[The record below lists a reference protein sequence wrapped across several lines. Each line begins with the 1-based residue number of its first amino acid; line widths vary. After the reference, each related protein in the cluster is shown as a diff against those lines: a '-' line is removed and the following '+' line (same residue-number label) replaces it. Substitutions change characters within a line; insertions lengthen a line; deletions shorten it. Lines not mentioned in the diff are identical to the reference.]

1 VPNSF
6 APGGEDD
13 LRKNS
18 RTRWQN
24 DQRRNSLASAP
35 VRENLV
41 GQRDNRELSMKY
53 LRERQTA
60 LWSLP
65 VLFLLSGCGGAEP
78 ECDSP
83 DARNSVV
90 KIVSSDSNNALANYA
105 AKNSSVVEARVN
117 KASTEAERLAIW
129 EAARQGASYG
139 LGAISTNSKSR
150 RAVTC
155 SGELSAT
162 VEDAIAQKQVDFK
175 VEQTPDGNVSVSVS
189 PLQF

>member
-1 VPNSF
+1 
-6 APGGEDD
+6 
-13 LRKNS
+13 
-18 RTRWQN
+18 
-24 DQRRNSLASAP
+24 
-35 VRENLV
+35 
-41 GQRDNRELSMKY
+41 MKY
-53 LRERQTA
+53 FRERQTV

-155 SGELSAT
+155 STYAR
-162 VEDAIAQKQVDFK
+162 AAQLWGYPLLMLGLDGDGKKQRCQRGSEFRCAPAVAALVGK
-175 VEQTPDGNVSVSVS
+175 LVAEVAPDHHAA
-189 PLQF
+189 